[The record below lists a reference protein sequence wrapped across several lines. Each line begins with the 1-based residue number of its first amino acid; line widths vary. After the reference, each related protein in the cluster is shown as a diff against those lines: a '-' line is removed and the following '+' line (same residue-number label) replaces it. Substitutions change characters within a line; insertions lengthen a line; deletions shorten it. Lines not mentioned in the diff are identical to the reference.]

1 MSQTVDVGTPPP
13 PSTRD
18 ERVAQRSTLGRL
30 LARPETGALA
40 GAIVIFIIFFIVAP
54 PFREPS
60 SLATVLYVSST
71 YGIPAVA
78 VALLMIGGEFD
89 LSAGVA
95 VTSSALVAAMLS
107 YELSANMWVGI
118 AVALV
123 AALVIGFINGY
134 LVVKTGIP
142 SFLVTLGTF
151 FMLRGL
157 NLAVTK
163 IVTGNVATNDVSDIQ
178 GFELGRKVFA
188 STFTIGGVGIRITLL
203 WWILFVIIATWVLL
217 RTHIGNWIFAVG
229 GSAPSSRAVG
239 VPVNKVK
246 IGLFMTVGFLAWFT
260 GMHILFAFNTVQS
273 GVGVGNE
280 FIYIVAAVVGGC
292 LLTGGY
298 GSVIGA
304 AIGAFIFGMANQGIV
319 YAGWN
324 PDWFYFFLGALLL
337 GAILLNNFIRLRAEA
352 SR

>member
-1 MSQTVDVGTPPP
+1 MSQTVDAGAPPAG
-13 PSTRD
+13 D
-18 ERVAQRSTLGRL
+18 ERVAAKSP
-30 LARPETGALA
+30 LARLMGRPEVGALA
-40 GAIVIFIIFFIVAP
+40 GAILIYIIFFAAAP
-54 PFREPS
+54 PFRDAT

-95 VTSSALVAAMLS
+95 VTSSALVASMFS
-107 YELSANMWVGI
+107 YQFTVNMWIGVL
-118 AVALV
+118 VALV
-123 AALVIGFINGY
+123 VALAIGFINGY

-163 IVTGNVATNDVSDIQ
+163 LVTGNVSTNDVSNID
-178 GFELGRKVFA
+178 GFSSAKNVFA
-188 STFTIGGVGIRITLL
+188 SQFAIGGVQIRITLL
-203 WWILFVIIATWVLL
+203 WWLLFVAIGTWVLL

-239 VPVNKVK
+239 VPVNRVK

-273 GVGVGNE
+273 GIGIGNE

-324 PDWFYFFLGALLL
+324 SDWFYFFLGALLL
-337 GAILLNNFIRLRAEA
+337 GVILLNNWVRKRAEA
-352 SR
+352 MR

>member
-1 MSQTVDVGTPPP
+1 MSQTVDVGTPPAP
-13 PSTRD
+13 ARD
-18 ERVAQRSTLGRL
+18 ERVAQKSTLGRL
-30 LARPETGALA
+30 LARPEIGALA

-95 VTSSALVAAMLS
+95 VTSSALVASMIS
-107 YELSANMWVGI
+107 YQFSANLFVGVL
-118 AVALV
+118 VALV
-123 AALVIGFINGY
+123 VALVIGFINGY

-163 IVTGNVATNDVSDIQ
+163 IVTGNVATNDVSDIA

-188 STFTIGGVGIRITLL
+188 STFNIGGVGIRITLL
-203 WWILFVIIATWVLL
+203 WWILFVLIATWVLL
-217 RTHIGNWIFAVG
+217 RTHVGNWIFAVG
-229 GSAPSSRAVG
+229 GSAASSRAVG

-260 GMHILFAFNTVQS
+260 GMHILFSFNTVQS
-273 GVGVGNE
+273 GIGIGNE
-280 FIYIVAAVVGGC
+280 FIYIVAAVVGGT

-304 AIGAFIFGMANQGIV
+304 AIGALIFGMTNQGIV

-324 PDWFYFFLGALLL
+324 PDWFFFFLGALLL
-337 GAILLNNFIRLRAEA
+337 GAILFNNFIRQRAEA

>member
-1 MSQTVDVGTPPP
+1 MSQTVDVGTPPAP
-13 PSTRD
+13 ARD
-18 ERVAQRSTLGRL
+18 ERVAQKSTLGRL
-30 LARPETGALA
+30 LARPEIGALA
-40 GAIVIFIIFFIVAP
+40 GAIVIFVIFFIVAP

-95 VTSSALVAAMLS
+95 VTSSALVASMVS
-107 YELSANMWVGI
+107 YQLSANMWVGI
-118 AVALV
+118 VVALV
-123 AALVIGFINGY
+123 VALAIGFINGY

-151 FMLRGL
+151 FMLRGV

-163 IVTGNVATNDVSDIQ
+163 IVTGNVATNAVDDIA

-188 STFTIGGVGIRITLL
+188 SQFLVGGVAIRITLL
-203 WWILFVIIATWVLL
+203 WWILFVLIATWVLL
-217 RTHIGNWIFAVG
+217 RTHVGNWIFAVG
-229 GSAPSSRAVG
+229 GSAASSRAVG

-246 IGLFMTVGFLAWFT
+246 IGLFMAVGFMAWFT

-273 GVGVGNE
+273 GIGIGNE

-304 AIGAFIFGMANQGIV
+304 AIGAFIFGMTNQGIV

-324 PDWFYFFLGALLL
+324 PDWFFFFLGALLL
-337 GAILLNNFIRLRAEA
+337 GAILLNTYIRRRAEA

>member
-1 MSQTVDVGTPPP
+1 MSQTLQAPPAA
-13 PSTRD
+13 RD
-18 ERVAQRSTLGRL
+18 ERLGRRSL
-30 LARPETGALA
+30 LSRLLTRPEVGALL
-40 GAIVIFIIFFIVAP
+40 GAIVIYIIFFAVAP
-54 PFREPS
+54 PFRDVG
-60 SLATVLYVSST
+60 SLSTVLYVSST

-95 VTSSALVAAMLS
+95 VTSSALVASMFS
-107 YELSANMWVGI
+107 YQFTANMWLGVLVSLV
-118 AVALV
+118 VAL
-123 AALVIGFINGY
+123 LIGFINGY

-157 NLAVTK
+157 NLALTK
-163 IVTGNVATNDVSDIQ
+163 QITGNVGTNDVSNID
-178 GFELGRKVFA
+178 GFSSAQKVFA
-188 STFTIGGVGIRITLL
+188 SSFSLGGVSIRITLV
-203 WWILFVIIATWVLL
+203 WWILFIVIGTWVLL
-217 RTHIGNWIFAVG
+217 RTHLGNWIFAVG

-239 VPVNKVK
+239 VPVNRVK

-273 GVGVGNE
+273 GLGVGNE

-304 AIGAFIFGMANQGIV
+304 AIGAFIFGMTNPGIV

-324 PDWFYFFLGALLL
+324 PDWFYFFLGVLLL
-337 GAILLNNFIRLRAEA
+337 GAILLNNWVRKRAEA
-352 SR
+352 MR

>member
-1 MSQTVDVGTPPP
+1 MSQTVGVKPTSS
-13 PSTRD
+13 STGD
-18 ERVAQRSTLGRL
+18 ERVVRRSLVSRL
-30 LARPETGALA
+30 FTRPEIGALL
-40 GAIVIFIIFFIVAP
+40 GAIVIYIIFFAVAP
-54 PFREPS
+54 PVRDLS
-60 SLATVLYVSST
+60 SLSTVLYVSST

-95 VTSSALVAAMLS
+95 VTTSALVASIFS
-107 YELSANMWVGI
+107 YQFTTNMWVGVLVSLV
-118 AVALV
+118 VAL
-123 AALVIGFINGY
+123 LVGFINGY

-163 IVTGNVATNDVSDIQ
+163 LITGNVGTNDVSTID
-178 GFELGRKVFA
+178 GFNSAQKVFA
-188 STFTIGGVGIRITLL
+188 SSFSIGGVQVRITLL
-203 WWILFVIIATWVLL
+203 WWILFVVVGTWVLL
-217 RTHIGNWIFAVG
+217 RTQIGNWIFAVG

-239 VPVNKVK
+239 VPVDRVK
-246 IGLFMTVGFLAWFT
+246 IGLFMAVGFLCWFT

-273 GVGVGNE
+273 GIGLGNE

-324 PDWFYFFLGALLL
+324 PVWFYFFLGALLL
-337 GAILLNNFIRLRAEA
+337 GAILLNNWVRKRAEA
-352 SR
+352 MR

>member
-1 MSQTVDVGTPPP
+1 MSQTVDVGTPPAP
-13 PSTRD
+13 ARD

-118 AVALV
+118 AAALV

-203 WWILFVIIATWVLL
+203 WWILFVLIATWVLL
-217 RTHIGNWIFAVG
+217 RTHVGNWIFAVG
-229 GSAPSSRAVG
+229 GSAASSRAVG

-246 IGLFMTVGFLAWFT
+246 IGLFMTVGFMAWFT

-273 GVGVGNE
+273 GLGLGNE

-304 AIGAFIFGMANQGIV
+304 AIGAFIFGMTNQGIV

-337 GAILLNNFIRLRAEA
+337 GAILFNNFIRQRAEA

>member
-1 MSQTVDVGTPPP
+1 MSQTADVGVKPPP
-13 PSTRD
+13 ARD
-18 ERVAQRSTLGRL
+18 ERIARRSLLSRL
-30 LARPETGALA
+30 LTRPEIGALV
-40 GAIVIFIIFFIVAP
+40 GAIIIYIIFFAVAP
-54 PFREPS
+54 PFRDPD

-95 VTSSALVAAMLS
+95 VTTSALVGSMFS
-107 YELSANMWVGI
+107 YQFTVNMWVGVV
-118 AVALV
+118 VALV
-123 AALVIGFINGY
+123 VALAIGFINGY
-134 LVVKTGIP
+134 LVVRTGIP

-163 IVTGNVATNDVSDIQ
+163 LVTGNVGTNDVSNIQ
-178 GFELGRKVFA
+178 GFESARKVFA
-188 STFTIGGVGIRITLL
+188 STFTVGGVAIRVTLL
-203 WWILFVIIATWVLL
+203 WWLLFIVAGTWVLL

-239 VPVNKVK
+239 VPVNRVK
-246 IGLFMTVGFLAWFT
+246 IGLFMAVGFLCWFT

-273 GVGVGNE
+273 GIGIGNE

-337 GAILLNNFIRLRAEA
+337 GAILLNTWVRKRAEA
-352 SR
+352 MR

>member
-1 MSQTVDVGTPPP
+1 MSQTLEAGVAPPP
-13 PSTRD
+13 PRD
-18 ERVAQRSTLGRL
+18 ERLARRSTLSRL
-30 LARPETGALA
+30 LTRPEVGALL
-40 GAIVIFIIFFIVAP
+40 GAIVIYLIFFAVAP
-54 PFREPS
+54 PFRDAS
-60 SLATVLYVSST
+60 SLATILYVSST

-95 VTSSALVAAMLS
+95 VTTSALVASMFS
-107 YELSANMWVGI
+107 YQFTANMWAGVLVSLV
-118 AVALV
+118 VALAV
-123 AALVIGFINGY
+123 GLINGY

-157 NLAVTK
+157 NLAVTRQ
-163 IVTGNVATNDVSDIQ
+163 VTGNVSTNDVSNID
-178 GFELGRKVFA
+178 GFDSAKAVFA
-188 STFTIGGVGIRITLL
+188 SSFTIGSVNIRITLI
-203 WWILFVIIATWVLL
+203 WWILFVILATWVLL
-217 RTHIGNWIFAVG
+217 RTHLGNWIFATG

-239 VPVNKVK
+239 VPVNRVK
-246 IGLFMTVGFLAWFT
+246 IGLFMFVGVMAWFT
-260 GMHILFAFNTVQS
+260 GMHILFEFNTVQS
-273 GVGVGNE
+273 GIGVGNE

-304 AIGAFIFGMANQGIV
+304 AIGAFIFGMTNQGIV

-337 GAILLNNFIRLRAEA
+337 GAILLNSFVRRRAEA
-352 SR
+352 MR

>member
-1 MSQTVDVGTPPP
+1 MSQTVDVGTPPAP
-13 PSTRD
+13 ARD

-188 STFTIGGVGIRITLL
+188 STFNIGGVGIRITLL

-260 GMHILFAFNTVQS
+260 GMHILFDFNTVQS

-304 AIGAFIFGMANQGIV
+304 AIGALIFGMTNQGIV

-337 GAILLNNFIRLRAEA
+337 GAILFNNFIRSRAEA

>member
-1 MSQTVDVGTPPP
+1 MSQTVDVGTPPAP
-13 PSTRD
+13 ARD

-40 GAIVIFIIFFIVAP
+40 GAIVIFLIFFIVAP

-118 AVALV
+118 AAALV

-163 IVTGNVATNDVSDIQ
+163 IITGNVATNDVSNIQ

-188 STFTIGGVGIRITLL
+188 STFTIGGVGIRVTLL
-203 WWILFVIIATWVLL
+203 WWILFVLIATWVLL
-217 RTHIGNWIFAVG
+217 RTHVGNWIFAVG
-229 GSAPSSRAVG
+229 GSAQSSRAVG

-246 IGLFMTVGFLAWFT
+246 IGLFMTVGFMAWFT

-273 GVGVGNE
+273 GLGLGNE

>member
-1 MSQTVDVGTPPP
+1 MSQTVDVGTPPAP
-13 PSTRD
+13 ARD

-54 PFREPS
+54 PFREAS

-95 VTSSALVAAMLS
+95 VTSSALVAAMIS

-118 AVALV
+118 TVALV
-123 AALVIGFINGY
+123 AALVIGFINGF

-203 WWILFVIIATWVLL
+203 WWILFVLIATWVLL
-217 RTHIGNWIFAVG
+217 RTHVGNWIFAVG
-229 GSAPSSRAVG
+229 GSAPSARAVG
-239 VPVNKVK
+239 VPVNRVK
-246 IGLFMTVGFLAWFT
+246 IGLFMTVGFLCWFT

-273 GVGVGNE
+273 GVGLGNE

-304 AIGAFIFGMANQGIV
+304 AIGAFIFGMTNQGII

-337 GAILLNNFIRLRAEA
+337 GAILLNNFIRRRAEA

>member
-1 MSQTVDVGTPPP
+1 MSQTVAAAPTPPA
-13 PSTRD
+13 RD
-18 ERVAQRSTLGRL
+18 ERIARRSALSRL
-30 LARPETGALA
+30 LARPEMGALV
-40 GAIVIFIIFFIVAP
+40 GAIVIYIVFFIVAA
-54 PFREPS
+54 PFREAT
-60 SLATVLYVSST
+60 SLSTVLYQSSV

-78 VALLMIGGEFD
+78 VAMLMIGGEFD

-95 VTSSALVAAMLS
+95 VTSSALVASMFS
-107 YELSANMWVGI
+107 YQFTANMWVGVLVSLV
-118 AVALV
+118 VAL
-123 AALVIGFINGY
+123 AIGFVNGY
-134 LVVKTGIP
+134 LVVRTGIP

-157 NLAVTK
+157 NLALTK
-163 IVTGNVATNDVSDIQ
+163 VITGNVATNDVSNIQ
-178 GFELGRKVFA
+178 GFGSAQKVFA
-188 STFTIGGVGIRITLL
+188 SQLTVGGVSIRITLL
-203 WWILFVIIATWVLL
+203 WWIVFVALATWILL

-239 VPVNKVK
+239 VPVNRMK
-246 IGLFMTVGFLAWFT
+246 IGLFMTVGFLSWFT
-260 GMHILFAFNTVQS
+260 GMHILFAYNTVQS
-273 GVGVGNE
+273 GIGVGNE

-298 GSVIGA
+298 GSAIGA
-304 AIGAFIFGMANQGIV
+304 AIGAFIFGMAQLGIV

-337 GAILLNNFIRLRAEA
+337 GAIVLNTYIRRRAEA

>member
-1 MSQTVDVGTPPP
+1 MSQTVDVGTPPAP
-13 PSTRD
+13 ARD
-18 ERVAQRSTLGRL
+18 ERVARKSTLGRL
-30 LARPETGALA
+30 LARPEIGALA
-40 GAIVIFIIFFIVAP
+40 GAIVIFLIFFIVAP

-95 VTSSALVAAMLS
+95 VTSSALVASMIS
-107 YELSANMWVGI
+107 YQFSANMWVGI

-123 AALVIGFINGY
+123 VALAIGFTNGY

-163 IVTGNVATNDVSDIQ
+163 IVTGNVATNAVDDIA

-188 STFTIGGVGIRITLL
+188 SQFIVGGVAIRVTLL
-203 WWILFVIIATWVLL
+203 WWILFVLIATWVLL
-217 RTHIGNWIFAVG
+217 RTHVGNWIFAVG

-246 IGLFMTVGFLAWFT
+246 IGLFMTVGFMAWFT

-280 FIYIVAAVVGGC
+280 FIYIVAAVVGGT

-304 AIGAFIFGMANQGIV
+304 AIGALIFGMTNQGIV

-337 GAILLNNFIRLRAEA
+337 GAILFNNFIRQRAEA

>member
-1 MSQTVDVGTPPP
+1 MSQTVAAAPAPPA
-13 PSTRD
+13 RD
-18 ERVAQRSTLGRL
+18 ERIARKSVLSRL
-30 LARPETGALA
+30 LARPEMGALV
-40 GAIVIFIIFFIVAP
+40 GAIVIYIVFFIVAA
-54 PFREPS
+54 PFREAT
-60 SLATVLYVSST
+60 SLSTVLYQSST

-95 VTSSALVAAMLS
+95 VTSSALVASMFS
-107 YELSANMWVGI
+107 YQFTANMWVG
-118 AVALV
+118 VVVSLV
-123 AALVIGFINGY
+123 VVLGIGFVNGY
-134 LVVKTGIP
+134 LVVRTGIP

-157 NLAVTK
+157 NLAMTK
-163 IVTGNVATNDVSDIQ
+163 QITGNVATNDVSN
-178 GFELGRKVFA
+178 
-188 STFTIGGVGIRITLL
+188 RITLL
-203 WWILFVIIATWVLL
+203 WWILFVAVATWVLL

-239 VPVNKVK
+239 VPVKRVK
-246 IGLFMTVGFLAWFT
+246 IGLFMAVSFLCWFT
-260 GMHILFAFNTVQS
+260 GMHTLFAFNTVQS
-273 GVGVGNE
+273 GLGVGNE

-298 GSVIGA
+298 GSAIGA
-304 AIGAFIFGMANQGIV
+304 AIGAFIFGMAQLGIV

-337 GAILLNNFIRLRAEA
+337 GAIVLNTYIRRRAEA

>member
-1 MSQTVDVGTPPP
+1 MSQTVDVGTPPAP
-13 PSTRD
+13 ARD

-203 WWILFVIIATWVLL
+203 WWILFVLIATWVLL

-246 IGLFMTVGFLAWFT
+246 IGLFMTVGFMAWFT
-260 GMHILFAFNTVQS
+260 GMHILFDFNTVQS
-273 GVGVGNE
+273 GVGIGNE

-304 AIGAFIFGMANQGIV
+304 AIGALIFGMTNQGIV

-337 GAILLNNFIRLRAEA
+337 GAILFNNFIRRRAEA

>member
-1 MSQTVDVGTPPP
+1 MSQTLDAEVRPAP
-13 PSTRD
+13 PSRD
-18 ERVAQRSTLGRL
+18 ERMVRRSL
-30 LARPETGALA
+30 LSRMLTRPEVGALL
-40 GAIVIFIIFFIVAP
+40 GAIVIYLVFFAVAP
-54 PFREPS
+54 PFREAT
-60 SLATVLYVSST
+60 SLSTVLYVSST

-95 VTSSALVAAMLS
+95 VTSAALVASMFS
-107 YELSANMWVGI
+107 YEFSVNMWVGVI
-118 AVALV
+118 VSLLVAL
-123 AALVIGFINGY
+123 LIGFVNGY

-157 NLAVTK
+157 NLALTK
-163 IVTGNVATNDVSDIQ
+163 QITGNVGTNDVSNID
-178 GFELGRKVFA
+178 GFSSARSVFA
-188 STFTIGGVGIRITLL
+188 SQFTVGGVSIRVTLL
-203 WWILFVIIATWVLL
+203 WWLLFIVVATWVLL
-217 RTHIGNWIFAVG
+217 RSHLGNWIFAVG

-246 IGLFMTVGFLAWFT
+246 IGLFMAVGFLAWFT

-273 GVGVGNE
+273 GIGIGNE

-324 PDWFYFFLGALLL
+324 PDWFFFFLGALLL
-337 GAILLNNFIRLRAEA
+337 GAILLNNLVRKRAEA
-352 SR
+352 MR

>member
-1 MSQTVDVGTPPP
+1 MSQTLDAEVRPAP
-13 PSTRD
+13 PSRD
-18 ERVAQRSTLGRL
+18 ERMVRRSL
-30 LARPETGALA
+30 LSRMLTRPEVGALL
-40 GAIVIFIIFFIVAP
+40 GAIVIYLVFFAVAP
-54 PFREPS
+54 PFREAT
-60 SLATVLYVSST
+60 SLSTVLYVSST

-95 VTSSALVAAMLS
+95 VTSSALVASMFS
-107 YELSANMWVGI
+107 YEFSVNMWVGVVVSLV
-118 AVALV
+118 VAL
-123 AALVIGFINGY
+123 LIGFINGY

-157 NLAVTK
+157 NLALTK
-163 IVTGNVATNDVSDIQ
+163 QITGNVGTNDVSNID
-178 GFELGRKVFA
+178 GFSSARSVFA
-188 STFTIGGVGIRITLL
+188 SQFTLGGVSIRVTLL
-203 WWILFVIIATWVLL
+203 WWLLFIVVATWVLL
-217 RTHIGNWIFAVG
+217 RSHLGNWIFAVG

-246 IGLFMTVGFLAWFT
+246 IGLFMAVGFLAWFT

-273 GVGVGNE
+273 GIGIGNE

-337 GAILLNNFIRLRAEA
+337 GAILLNNLVRKRAEA
-352 SR
+352 MR

>member
-1 MSQTVDVGTPPP
+1 MSQTVDVGTPPAP
-13 PSTRD
+13 ARD

-40 GAIVIFIIFFIVAP
+40 GAIVIFLIFFIVAP

-118 AVALV
+118 AAALV

-163 IVTGNVATNDVSDIQ
+163 IVTGNVATNDVSNIQ

-188 STFTIGGVGIRITLL
+188 STFTIGGVGIRVTLL
-203 WWILFVIIATWVLL
+203 WWILFVIIATWVLQ
-217 RTHIGNWIFAVG
+217 RTYIGNWIFAVG

-260 GMHILFAFNTVQS
+260 GMHILFDFNTVQS

-304 AIGAFIFGMANQGIV
+304 AIGALIFGMTNQGIV

>member
-1 MSQTVDVGTPPP
+1 MSQTVDIGTPPAP
-13 PSTRD
+13 TRD
-18 ERVAQRSTLGRL
+18 ERVARKSP
-30 LARPETGALA
+30 LARLMTRPEIGALA
-40 GAIVIFIIFFIVAP
+40 GAIVIYLIFFIVAP
-54 PFREPS
+54 PFRDAN
-60 SLATVLYVSST
+60 SLASVLYVSST

-95 VTSSALVAAMLS
+95 VTSSALVASMIS
-107 YELSANMWVGI
+107 YQFSANMFVGVV
-118 AVALV
+118 VALV
-123 AALVIGFINGY
+123 VSLVIGFINGY

-163 IVTGNVATNDVSDIQ
+163 IVTGNVGTNDVSDIA
-178 GFELGRKVFA
+178 GFGMAKNIFA
-188 STFTIGGVGIRITLL
+188 SEFNVGGVNIRITLL
-203 WWILFVIIATWVLL
+203 WWIVFIAIATWVLV
-217 RTHIGNWIFAVG
+217 RTHVGNWIFAVG

-246 IGLFMTVGFLAWFT
+246 IGLFMTVGFMAWFT

-273 GVGVGNE
+273 GLGLGNE

-324 PDWFYFFLGALLL
+324 PDWFFFFLGALLL
-337 GAILLNNFIRLRAEA
+337 GAIVLNTWVRKRAEA
-352 SR
+352 MR

>member
-1 MSQTVDVGTPPP
+1 MSQTLQAPPAA
-13 PSTRD
+13 RD
-18 ERVAQRSTLGRL
+18 ERLGRRSL
-30 LARPETGALA
+30 LSRLLTRPEVGALL
-40 GAIVIFIIFFIVAP
+40 GAIVIYIIFFAVAP
-54 PFREPS
+54 PFRDVG
-60 SLATVLYVSST
+60 SLSTVLYVSST

-95 VTSSALVAAMLS
+95 VTSSALVASMFS
-107 YELSANMWVGI
+107 YQFTANMWLGVLVSLV
-118 AVALV
+118 VAL
-123 AALVIGFINGY
+123 LIGFINGY

-157 NLAVTK
+157 NLALTK
-163 IVTGNVATNDVSDIQ
+163 QITGNVGTNDVSDIQ
-178 GFELGRKVFA
+178 GFNSAKAVFA
-188 STFTIGGVGIRITLL
+188 HEFKVGGGSIRITLI
-203 WWILFVIIATWVLL
+203 WWVLFVALATWVLL
-217 RTHIGNWIFAVG
+217 RTHLGNWIFAVG

-239 VPVNKVK
+239 VPVNRVK
-246 IGLFMTVGFLAWFT
+246 IGLFMTVGFVAWFT

-273 GVGVGNE
+273 GLGVGNE

-304 AIGAFIFGMANQGIV
+304 AIGAFIFGMTNQGIV

-324 PDWFYFFLGALLL
+324 PDWFFFFLGALLL
-337 GAILLNNFIRLRAEA
+337 GAILLNSWVRRRAEA
-352 SR
+352 MR

>member
-1 MSQTVDVGTPPP
+1 MSQTADVGVKPPP
-13 PSTRD
+13 ARD
-18 ERVAQRSTLGRL
+18 ERVAQRSLLSRL
-30 LARPETGALA
+30 LTRPETGALV
-40 GAIVIFIIFFIVAP
+40 GAIIIYIIFFAVAP
-54 PFREPS
+54 PFRDLD

-95 VTSSALVAAMLS
+95 VTSSALVASMFS
-107 YELSANMWVGI
+107 YQFTVNMWVGVV
-118 AVALV
+118 VALV
-123 AALVIGFINGY
+123 VALAIGFVNGY
-134 LVVKTGIP
+134 LVVRTGIP

-157 NLAVTK
+157 NLAITK
-163 IVTGNVATNDVSDIQ
+163 LVTGNVGTNDVSNIQ
-178 GFELGRKVFA
+178 GFESARKVFA
-188 STFTIGGVGIRITLL
+188 STFTVGGVAIRVTLL
-203 WWILFVIIATWVLL
+203 WWLLFIVAGTWVLL
-217 RTHIGNWIFAVG
+217 RTHVGNWIFAVG
-229 GSAPSSRAVG
+229 GSAPNSRAVG
-239 VPVNKVK
+239 VPVNRVK
-246 IGLFMTVGFLAWFT
+246 IGLFMTVGFLCWFT

-273 GVGVGNE
+273 GIGVGNE

-337 GAILLNNFIRLRAEA
+337 GAILLNNWVRKRAEA
-352 SR
+352 MR